1 MPRKKNNLSP
11 ISPESFMP
19 TSLASPEE
27 LITKLQNGAK
37 WTSFSEGEK
46 FLVIKHYL
54 DKGTHTIAEIAQE
67 LGLSVNTVLKYKDKI
82 RQLQAHE
89 LAALNLWELGGDLYN
104 KYLAAYRIA
113 MQKRQPKAAAYILD
127 RMVSTLQSMGLIYKA
142 PTRRQIQAAI
152 QQHTVHSYDSSK
164 NYAQFKKSL
173 EGQEQT
179 YEQVIQELM
188 EAISKDE
195 SDSEEE
201 IVDIEKTT

>member
-1 MPRKKNNLSP
+1 MPRKKNNP
-11 ISPESFMP
+11 PAIQPEAFMP
-19 TSLASPEE
+19 TTLASPEE
-27 LITKLQNGAK
+27 LILKLQNGAK

-46 FLVIKHYL
+46 LLVIKHYT

-67 LGLSVNTVLKYKDKI
+67 LGIAIGTVQKYKDKI
-82 RQLQAHE
+82 KQLQAHE

-104 KYLAAYRIA
+104 KYLAAYRVA
-113 MQKRQPKAAAYILD
+113 MQKRQAKAAAYVLD
-127 RMVSTLQSMGLIYKA
+127 KMVNTLQSMGLIYKA
-142 PTRRQIQAAI
+142 PTRRQVQAAI
-152 QQHTVHSYDSSK
+152 QQHTVHSYESSK

-195 SDSEEE
+195 IESEKE